1 MVRPVLS
8 PAERDLKRLTEVNGS
23 AVSAVVADVADHE
36 TRLVS
41 AEGSISNHSTRLGT
55 VEALA
60 AVNATVNT
68 NQTTSISSLNGR
80 MNAVELKPG
89 VLNCTSTTRPSHT
102 GGQLIYEID
111 TDDVRMS
118 NGVSWVWVANLAEPR
133 EWTAWSPTFTGI
145 TAGNGTVSARYRID
159 GRTLYWHYQIVLGST
174 SAVGTNPKLSTPSG
188 WKVYNAGNTVQTYAL
203 GKAFAYDSSAGT
215 FLEGGCYGSDSTDD
229 VLTTRIIFGSTTV
242 NAAAPF
248 TWASGDI
255 LVVSGTCEVEPA

>member
-8 PAERDLKRLTEVNGS
+8 PAERDLKQLIEANGS
-23 AVSAVVADVADHE
+23 AVSAVEADVADHE

-55 VEALA
+55 VETLA
-60 AVNATVNT
+60 AANASANT
-68 NQTTSISSLNGR
+68 TQSSLISTLDGR
-80 MNAVELKPG
+80 VDDIELKPG
-89 VLNCTSTTRPSHT
+89 VFNCLSTTRPSHS
-102 GGQLIYEID
+102 GGQLIYELD

-145 TAGNGTVSARYRID
+145 TVGDGTVLARYRID
-159 GRTLYWHYQIVLGST
+159 GRTLHWHYQLVLGST

-215 FLEGGCYGSDSTDD
+215 FFEGGCYGSDSTDN

-242 NAAAPF
+242 TAAAPF

-255 LVVSGTCEVEPA
+255 LVVSGTCEVEPS